1 MEKTRNFQEEANVKF
16 KKVIFIVTFSIV
28 LFMASSPGGKNF
40 PADIYKG
47 GHVRFVPEIIL
58 DDNSMPED
66 IFFNSPVSVTSDNK
80 GNIYIC
86 DYRANDIKKFDTSG
100 RFIKVIGREGQG
112 PGEFSWPF
120 EAVFAKDRLIV
131 WDMRNRRLCALT
143 PDGEFIKA
151 LKITGETGRPQKMRA
166 LPNGDIVIG
175 FEKIYFGQPDKPQDY
190 LIEIYSPEMKPKR
203 AVYFHEIWRN
213 KYIRGDF
220 GLANVPQPFAP
231 LVYWDVSPEGKIIIG
246 YSAQYEI
253 NIYDSSGQRLS
264 SFTHSYKKVKV
275 TAEDKKLHFEGMTFS
290 RGGAVTQGAPDF
302 IIKNTKFP
310 KYKPAFNNL
319 LVDSEGNILIHVYP
333 KNRKEM
339 YRYFDAFDPEGHF
352 MANVQVKGNVL
363 FPSSPWIKI
372 EDGAFWL
379 IKTGED
385 ELIKVIKYRISD

>member
-1 MEKTRNFQEEANVKF
+1 MRNF
-16 KKVIFIVTFSIV
+16 KKRSVIIILLVAV
-28 LFMASSPGGKNF
+28 FMAVAPDSKKSL
-40 PADIYKG
+40 ADIYKG
-47 GHVRFVPEIIL
+47 GHVRFVPEIVL

-86 DYRANDIKKFDTSG
+86 DYRANDIKKFDSSG

-143 PDGEFIKA
+143 PEGEFIKA

-166 LPNGDIVIG
+166 LPNGDVVIG

-190 LIEIYSPEMKPKR
+190 LIEIYSPELKPKKT
-203 AVYFHEIWRN
+203 VYSHEIWRN
-213 KYIRGDF
+213 RYIRGDF

-253 NIYDSSGQRLS
+253 NIYDSFGQKFS
-264 SFTHSYKKVKV
+264 SFTRPHKKVKV
-275 TAEDKKLHFEGMTFS
+275 TAEDKKQHFEGMTFS
-290 RGGAVTQGAPDF
+290 SGGVIKQGAPDF

-310 KYKPAFNNL
+310 KYKPVFNTL

-333 KNRKEM
+333 KNKKEM
-339 YRYFDAFDPEGHF
+339 YRYFDAFGPEGNF
-352 MANVQVKGNVL
+352 IATVQVRGDVL
-363 FPSSPWIKI
+363 FLSSPRIKI
-372 EDGAFWL
+372 ENRAFWL
-379 IKTGED
+379 IKTGGD
-385 ELIKVIKYRISD
+385 ELVKVIKYGISD